1 MTQIIDFDE
10 KILRINSGSVKWDD
24 AETIFGA
31 NDILPM
37 WVADMDFLS
46 PSPVIE
52 ALKSRAAHGVYGYP
66 APGSY
71 SSAAVVH
78 WLNSRHGWETKSEWM
93 QSVPGVVTAISVAV
107 QTFTR
112 PGDGV
117 IIQPPVY
124 PPFFSSVLRNDRS
137 LIENPLIYADG
148 DYKMD
153 FADLSRKARG
163 ARMLILCN
171 PHNPVGRVWS
181 RMELETLAQICL
193 DNNLLILS
201 DEIHCDLIF
210 RGHRHTPLAS
220 LGGALQNQ
228 IITCIAPSKTF
239 NTAGLYTSTVIIPDT
254 GARQQFID
262 ALQTL
267 GIAKSNVFGLTAWE
281 AAYNQ
286 GGPWLDQL
294 LVYLEGNAAY
304 LTQFV
309 AQNLPRI
316 KVHKPEGTYLA
327 WLDCCG
333 LGLDADQLGLFFAQE
348 AKVGL
353 NNGAT
358 FGKQGEGFMRL
369 NFGCPR
375 SVLAEGLD
383 RIAQAYNS
391 RSF

>member
-1 MTQIIDFDE
+1 
-10 KILRINSGSVKWDD
+10 L
-24 AETIFGA
+24 
-31 NDILPM
+31 
-37 WVADMDFLS
+37 
-46 PSPVIE
+46 PVIE
-52 ALKSRAAHGVYGYP
+52 ALKSRATHGVYGYP

-71 SSAAVVH
+71 SSAAVVR
-78 WLNSRHGWETKSEWM
+78 WLNSRHGWETKPEWM

-112 PGDGV
+112 PGDGI

-124 PPFFSSVLRNDRS
+124 PPFFSSVLRNDRT

-148 DYKMD
+148 EYKMD

-181 RMELETLAQICL
+181 RTELETLAQICM

-201 DEIHCDLIF
+201 DEIHCDLVF
-210 RGHRHTPLAS
+210 QGHRHVPLAS
-220 LGGALQNQ
+220 LGEALQKHV
-228 IITCIAPSKTF
+228 IICIAPSKTF

-254 GARQQFID
+254 GARTQFAD

-267 GIAKSNVFGLTAWE
+267 GIYKSNVFGITALE
-281 AAYNQ
+281 AAYSQ

-294 LVYLEGNAAY
+294 LVYLEGNAEY

-316 KVHKPEGTYLA
+316 KVQKPEGTYLA
-327 WLDCCG
+327 WLDCRD

-353 NNGAT
+353 NNGST

-383 RIAQAYNS
+383 RIARAYKS